1 MPEWT
6 GAFAGAGLYPNLPED
21 LYHRDVVPEGSLSVT
36 SSKLLLPP
44 SCPALFDH
52 ARKHPHVSTKA
63 MDLGTVV
70 HSMILGTGQDVEV
83 LEFDSRRGNDY
94 KAAEVKAIAAGRIP
108 MLKKDHDEA
117 VIIAK
122 AVRDHDVAGGL
133 FAEGEAETSGFW
145 QDEETGAWLR
155 MRMDWLTWFDGT
167 PTIVDLKTTADVSP
181 DEFARSVHKYG
192 YHRQDPHYRDGWAAA
207 LGCDPDDID
216 FVFAVVDVNDPN
228 LVMVYRLDD
237 EAVSLGREQN
247 KIARE
252 IYRDCT
258 ESGNWPAWDDG
269 IAGLSLRY
277 YDARAIER
285 QINDWHS

>member
-21 LYHRDVVPEGSLSVT
+21 LYHRDVVPEGSLSV
-36 SSKLLLPP
+36 SGAKLLLPP

-52 ARKHPHVSTKA
+52 ARRHPHVSTKA

-70 HSMILGTGQDVEV
+70 HGLILGTGQEVEV
-83 LEFDSRRGNDY
+83 LDYPDRRGGNY
-94 KAAEVKAIAAGRIP
+94 KTAETLAIAAGKIP
-108 MLKKDHDEA
+108 MLRKDHDEA
-117 VIIAK
+117 EKIAK

-133 FAEGEAETSGFW
+133 FAEGDAETSGFW
-145 QDEETGAWLR
+145 QDPETGIWLR
-155 MRMDWLTWFDGT
+155 MRMDWLTYFDGV
-167 PTIVDLKTTADVSP
+167 PTIVDLKTTADASP
-181 DEFARSVHKYG
+181 EEFARSVAKYG
-192 YHRQDPHYRDGWAAA
+192 YHRQDPHYRDGLAAV
-207 LGCDPDDID
+207 LDGDPDDID
-216 FVFAVVDVNDPN
+216 LVFAVVDVSEPN

-258 ESGNWPAWDDG
+258 ESGRWPAWDEG
-269 IAGLSLRY
+269 IAPLPLRY

-285 QINDWHS
+285 QINEWHR